1 MRKPKPMSNWN
12 VTIRPRH
19 RDKDPFDGLTE
30 NEAIELARR
39 NAAIRRERRNQEG
52 E

>member
-1 MRKPKPMSNWN
+1 MSNWN
-12 VTIRPRH
+12 VTIRATVTKTLR
-19 RDKDPFDGLTE
+19 FDGLTE
-30 NEAIELARR
+30 GEAIELARR